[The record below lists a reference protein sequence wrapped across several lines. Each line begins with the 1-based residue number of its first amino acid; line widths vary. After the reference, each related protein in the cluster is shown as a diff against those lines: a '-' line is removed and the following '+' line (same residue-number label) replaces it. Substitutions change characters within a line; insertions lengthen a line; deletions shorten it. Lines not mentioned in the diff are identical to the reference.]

1 MEKSISPED
10 YERFRLFLEGA
21 CGIILGDNKH
31 YLVSS
36 RLNRIMR
43 EFEIGSLGDLVGR
56 ITSGGDAKLRERII
70 DAMTTNE
77 TLWFRDSF
85 PFDILK
91 ERIIPELSKAR
102 KRSQPLRIWSAAS
115 SSGQEPYSISIAVHE
130 YAASNPGSMPGGEQI
145 IATDISPSM
154 LKDAARGAYDNV
166 AVSRGMS
173 AERKQRFFT
182 TSGDKWEVKPEI
194 RARVTFK
201 ELNLMQGYGLLGRFD
216 VIFCRNVLIYFSTEL
231 KRDILNRMAKVLNPQ
246 GYLFLGASES
256 IASYCD
262 AFEMVRCQPGVVYRL
277 KPGYK

>member
-1 MEKSISPED
+1 MEKSISPEE
-10 YERFRLFLEGA
+10 YESFRVFLEGA

-43 EFEIGSLGDLVGR
+43 EFEIDSLGALVER
-56 ITSGGDAKLRERII
+56 ITRGGNIKLRERII

-85 PFDILK
+85 PFEILK
-91 ERIIPELSKAR
+91 ERIIPELSKGR
-102 KRSQPLRIWSAAS
+102 DRSRQLRIWSAAS
-115 SSGQEPYSISIAVHE
+115 SSGQEPYSISVAVHE
-130 YAASNPGSMPGGEQI
+130 YTTANPGSLAGGAQI

-154 LKDAARGAYDNV
+154 LEEAGRGSYDSV

-173 AERKQRFFT
+173 PERKQRFFT
-182 TSGDKWEVKPEI
+182 KNDDRWEIKPEI
-194 RARVTFK
+194 RSRVTFK
-201 ELNLMQGYGLLGRFD
+201 ELNLMQGYGILGKFD

-231 KRDILNRMAKVLNPQ
+231 KRDILSRMAKALNPQ

-277 KPGYK
+277 KPDYK